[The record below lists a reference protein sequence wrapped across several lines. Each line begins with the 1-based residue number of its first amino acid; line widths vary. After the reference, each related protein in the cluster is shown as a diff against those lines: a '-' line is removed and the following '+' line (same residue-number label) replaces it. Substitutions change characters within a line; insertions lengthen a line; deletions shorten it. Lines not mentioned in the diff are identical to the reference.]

1 MFFPPPSPGLL
12 QSKHAQARGKNGLY
26 EEDDVAPSELILN
39 EKQQEQQNPSH
50 LSNIRSHRYP
60 GSRRA
65 FQAVENIIHGSN
77 GHLSSSTSVSIE
89 APKGCL
95 KFLLSHCSY
104 SSSPAATGT
113 GSTRKT
119 ALNRRCHTRTPKSA
133 RVSRLPRSKPF
144 CFTKENS
151 SSASVSNK
159 LNRVKSSKSS
169 KSSTSETPAVFNPV
183 VESHYEESEE
193 LRFAPMAASKIASC
207 SALDHLAAGNGNLKN
222 RLVDDEK
229 SNTSSSKSKTPPL
242 QASFSPEIQ
251 CTATMATSATT
262 PACYVSGHL
271 ISGVTDKRKCRAR
284 GVLAVVRS
292 RPNTEKSNTSSSD
305 TKTPPLQASFSP
317 EIQSTAMA
325 ATPACYGAGHLL
337 SGVTDKRKCRARG
350 VLAVAQAG
358 PIDDGI
364 LSNGS
369 NDASFEEDC
378 DAGLD
383 NKFSASML
391 PSPVEASMHWLLSPC
406 HEKDHDKDDNQHSA
420 SSHCFLEE
428 HKTRLSPSSP
438 LLDLRVS
445 FDWCNFSNDTSDATN
460 SGTGKSQRSTNSMLI
475 STQGP
480 RFGLSLDCSSSPNVT
495 PYSGLIPPK
504 EEEKHGYNI
513 DGRNSPLSADTLGSE
528 NVMQTPKSDSS
539 LERPVMLSCSRLKD
553 HKRPHHLHSE
563 ILSIT
568 EDLRMASLSPESHL
582 SIWDTNSSSIKFD
595 RLSTPSDSMD
605 LSRFQKILDDR
616 YLWNSNSTFDDVSQS
631 ELRISWR
638 EGLASRIFEMDE
650 FDSCRCLSDEEEDLN
665 VDAGN
670 VPTIKDGDENKE
682 KLHSPLQCSY
692 AESIATDGG
701 GLAQS
706 TDSDWNLCYKN
717 NLFQV

>member
-1 MFFPPPSPGLL
+1 MFLPPPSPGLL
-12 QSKHAQARGKNGLY
+12 QSKHAQARGKKGLY
-26 EEDDVAPSELILN
+26 EEDDVAKSELILN

-50 LSNIRSHRYP
+50 LSDIRSHRYP
-60 GSRRA
+60 QGSRRA

-77 GHLSSSTSVSIE
+77 GHLSSFASVSIE

-104 SSSPAATGT
+104 SSSPAATG
-113 GSTRKT
+113 STRKT
-119 ALNRRCHTRTPKSA
+119 ALNRRCHTKTPKSA

-144 CFTKENS
+144 CLTKENS

-183 VESHYEESEE
+183 VESHSEESEE
-193 LRFAPMAASKIASC
+193 LRFTPMAASKIASC
-207 SALDHLAAGNGNLKN
+207 SVLDHLAAGNGNLKN

-262 PACYVSGHL
+262 PACYGAGHL
-271 ISGVTDKRKCRAR
+271 ISGVTDRRKCRAR

-292 RPNTEKSNTSSSD
+292 RPNNEKSNTSSSN
-305 TKTPPLQASFSP
+305 TITPPLQASFSP

-325 ATPACYGAGHLL
+325 TTPACYGAGHLL

-383 NKFSASML
+383 NKFSASIL

-406 HEKDHDKDDNQHSA
+406 HENDHDKDDNQHSA
-420 SSHCFLEE
+420 SSHGFLEE

-438 LLDLRVS
+438 LLDLGVS

-553 HKRPHHLHSE
+553 HKRPHHLQSE
-563 ILSIT
+563 LLSIT

-582 SIWDTNSSSIKFD
+582 SICDTNSSSIKFD

-605 LSRFQKILDDR
+605 LSWFQKILDDR
-616 YLWNSNSTFDDVSQS
+616 YLWNSNSTFEDVSQS

-670 VPTIKDGDENKE
+670 VPTIKNGDENKE

>member
-1 MFFPPPSPGLL
+1 MFLPPPSPGLL
-12 QSKHAQARGKNGLY
+12 QSKHAQARGKKGLY
-26 EEDDVAPSELILN
+26 EEDYVAKSELILN

-50 LSNIRSHRYP
+50 LSDIRSHRYP

-77 GHLSSSTSVSIE
+77 GHLSSSASVSIE

-95 KFLLSHCSY
+95 KLLLSHCSY
-104 SSSPAATGT
+104 SSSPAATG
-113 GSTRKT
+113 STSKT
-119 ALNRRCHTRTPKSA
+119 ALNRRCHTKTPKSA

-144 CFTKENS
+144 CLTKENS

-183 VESHYEESEE
+183 VESHSEESEE
-193 LRFAPMAASKIASC
+193 LRFTPMAASKIASC
-207 SALDHLAAGNGNLKN
+207 SVLDHLAAGNGNLKN

-251 CTATMATSATT
+251 CTATMATLATT
-262 PACYVSGHL
+262 PACYGAGHL

-292 RPNTEKSNTSSSD
+292 RPNNEKSNTSSSD

-325 ATPACYGAGHLL
+325 TTPACYGAGHLL

-383 NKFSASML
+383 NKFSASI
-391 PSPVEASMHWLLSPC
+391 
-406 HEKDHDKDDNQHSA
+406 
-420 SSHCFLEE
+420 
-428 HKTRLSPSSP
+428 
-438 LLDLRVS
+438 
-445 FDWCNFSNDTSDATN
+445 NDTSDATN

-504 EEEKHGYNI
+504 EEENHGYNI

-563 ILSIT
+563 LLSIT

-582 SIWDTNSSSIKFD
+582 SICDTNSSSIKFD

-605 LSRFQKILDDR
+605 LSRFQKILYDR
-616 YLWNSNSTFDDVSQS
+616 YLWNSNSTFEDVSQS

-670 VPTIKDGDENKE
+670 VPTIKNGDGNKE

>member
-1 MFFPPPSPGLL
+1 
-12 QSKHAQARGKNGLY
+12 SKHAQARGKNGLY

-133 RVSRLPRSKPF
+133 RVSRLPRSNPF

-292 RPNTEKSNTSSSD
+292 RPNNEKSNTSS
-305 TKTPPLQASFSP
+305 K
-317 EIQSTAMA
+317 
-325 ATPACYGAGHLL
+325 
-337 SGVTDKRKCRARG
+337 
-350 VLAVAQAG
+350 
-358 PIDDGI
+358 
-364 LSNGS
+364 
-369 NDASFEEDC
+369 DC

-420 SSHCFLEE
+420 SSHGFLEE

-438 LLDLRVS
+438 LLDLGVS